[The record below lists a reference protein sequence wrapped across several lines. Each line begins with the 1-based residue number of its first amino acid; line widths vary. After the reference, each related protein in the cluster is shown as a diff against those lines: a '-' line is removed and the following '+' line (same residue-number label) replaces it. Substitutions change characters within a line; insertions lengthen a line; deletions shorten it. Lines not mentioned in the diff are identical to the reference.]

1 MTEERLDDESF
12 PISER
17 LDYSDKRDEV
27 EDKTECVEDD
37 HNLIKTDDESETGET
52 KQAKFYIGESSTNII
67 TKSQTERRSD
77 FAFDNDG
84 FRTTEDSMTMEE
96 ETSISKTAT
105 SKLEKDQRTTV
116 EKRDDFDKL
125 VRCEAIHL
133 VDSVLEQSLSIVHSQ
148 QQPQCLTDGGQSE
161 SEHFAITSDISNGV
175 DFVKSPTIESISGKS
190 FDDDN
195 QYEGIDQAVVDA
207 KATRIDRRFERL
219 SSQLDEQELNDDVC
233 QLEFEHAMA
242 AIDRDEVSQLQSDFS
257 KMSWD
262 ESVSATTAEHALS
275 TPDTDLQDLNQEPR
289 RDPDT
294 LPKPTPRLSKSITE
308 ESGEVSSSVATEEV
322 AEKTFSEK
330 KVFWESL
337 ESPKDGE
344 KLLEEVAK
352 GARAAPIPKPRVQL
366 STSLSKGEESSEAPS
381 LKPCGFITFLKYYMI
396 LYTK

>member
-1 MTEERLDDESF
+1 MTYNICFLMKKLRKKVNLF
-12 PISER
+12 R
-17 LDYSDKRDEV
+17 Y
-27 EDKTECVEDD
+27 
-37 HNLIKTDDESETGET
+37 HNHSCCL
-52 KQAKFYIGESSTNII
+52 NIFFI
-67 TKSQTERRSD
+67 
-77 FAFDNDG
+77 AG
-84 FRTTEDSMTMEE
+84 
-96 ETSISKTAT
+96 
-105 SKLEKDQRTTV
+105 
-116 EKRDDFDKL
+116 DDFDKL

-275 TPDTDLQDLNQEPR
+275 TPDTDLQDLNQGDVGTR
-289 RDPDT
+289 
-294 LPKPTPRLSKSITE
+294 IYI
-308 ESGEVSSSVATEEV
+308 
-322 AEKTFSEK
+322 FNK
-330 KVFWESL
+330 KFFYL
-337 ESPKDGE
+337 CDGVC
-344 KLLEEVAK
+344 L
-352 GARAAPIPKPRVQL
+352 
-366 STSLSKGEESSEAPS
+366 
-381 LKPCGFITFLKYYMI
+381 
-396 LYTK
+396 